1 MVEHVLQ
8 DLGDDLQSDNLNEP
22 AVCEPQFLAQQQT
35 VDCLKTQGKTK
46 STETLPGM
54 GSVTSKEEAS
64 LWDQTLVVVLYMKTC
79 HNLESFQ
86 LSDILAV
93 HMVATWSGLWD
104 MVPRCSALG
113 FFEVTFR
120 SYDCHKAPLKQEKK

>member
-1 MVEHVLQ
+1 MEHVLH
-8 DLGDDLQSDNLNEP
+8 DLGDDLQSGNLSEQ
-22 AVCEPQFLAQQQT
+22 AVSEPQFLAQQQM
-35 VDCLKTQGKTK
+35 VDCLKTRGKTK
-46 STETLPGM
+46 STATLQGM
-54 GSVTSKEEAS
+54 GSVTSKEAAS

-86 LSDILAV
+86 LSDTLAV

-113 FFEVTFR
+113 FFEVTF
-120 SYDCHKAPLKQEKK
+120 

>member
-1 MVEHVLQ
+1 MEHVLQ
-8 DLGDDLQSDNLNEP
+8 DLGDDLQSGNLSEQ
-22 AVCEPQFLAQQQT
+22 AVSEPQFPAQQQT
-35 VDCLKTQGKTK
+35 VDCLKTRGKTK
-46 STETLPGM
+46 STETLQGM
-54 GSVTSKEEAS
+54 GSVTSKEAAS

-104 MVPRCSALG
+104 MVPSCSALG
-113 FFEVTFR
+113 FFEMTFWN
-120 SYDCHKAPLKQEKK
+120 YDGHKAPLKQEKK